1 MQKLRFL
8 SGFALW
14 GLLMAGS
21 VVHAQ
26 DHHARAA
33 TLDVQHYSFA
43 LDLSDSTGRIS
54 GEAQIDL
61 RVTGEPETIDLDLYA
76 AQAGKGMTVSEVLL
90 NGQRVNFSHGGHRL
104 RVPYQHGISDRDRVF
119 VRYSGVPADG
129 LIISK
134 APGHGLT
141 YFGDNWPNRAHHYLP
156 CVDHPSDKATVEFW
170 VTAPARYQVVSN
182 GIQVEESN
190 LGKGLKR
197 TGYRSDEVLPTKVM
211 VIGVGEFAVELAGQ
225 TKAGVPVTSWVFPD
239 ERANGFKE
247 YARAVSVLDF
257 YSDMIAPYPYQKLAN
272 VQSRTRY
279 GGMENAGCIFYHDKS
294 VPGDGSSEALIAH
307 EIVHQWF
314 GNSASEADWHHIWL
328 SEGFATYLT
337 QLYIERTYGE
347 AAFRKRMAADR
358 DKLIQLKDLQRL
370 PVVDTTV
377 TDYNQLLS
385 PNSYEKGGWF
395 LHMLRQRIG
404 DPAFYQVLKNYY
416 QRYQYSNAL
425 TADFRAVAEAVS
437 GQDLR
442 SFFQQWLF
450 QAGHPKL
457 AVTWSF
463 KKSSMELML
472 DVQQMQARP
481 FEFDLEIGAV
491 EGKAPRSFHVSQ
503 AKEQFTW
510 VLPAAPARIE
520 VDPGV
525 KLLHEAQVKQGK

>member
-1 MQKLRFL
+1 MPRLLSSLVLLLLLLAAPALR
-8 SGFALW
+8 
-14 GLLMAGS
+14 
-21 VVHAQ
+21 AQ
-26 DHHARAA
+26 DHYARLAVI
-33 TLDVQHYSFA
+33 DVQHYRFA

-54 GEAQIDL
+54 GEALIDVRVAADRRELNLDLYAEQGGKGMKVSEVMIDDKVAPFHQQGHHLDITLPTHGQTIDL
-61 RVTGEPETIDLDLYA
+61 RVRIRYA
-76 AQAGKGMTVSEVLL
+76 
-90 NGQRVNFSHGGHRL
+90 
-104 RVPYQHGISDRDRVF
+104 
-119 VRYSGVPADG
+119 GVPADG

-182 GIQVEESN
+182 GIQIEESN

-197 TGYRSDEVLPTKVM
+197 TGYRSDELLPTKVM
-211 VIGVGEFAVELAGQ
+211 VVGVGEFAVELAGK
-225 TKAGVPVTSWVFPD
+225 TKAGVPVSSWVFPD
-239 ERANGFKE
+239 ERDNGFKE
-247 YARAVSVLDF
+247 YHKAVSVLDF
-257 YSDMIAPYPYQKLAN
+257 YSEMIAPYPYQKLAN

-294 VPGDGSSEALIAH
+294 AVGDGSSEALIAH

-314 GNSASEADWHHIWL
+314 GNSASEANWHHIWL

-337 QLYIERTYGE
+337 HVYMERTYGVPL
-347 AAFRKRMAADR
+347 FQQRLRADR
-358 DKLIQLKDLQRL
+358 SKLIQLKDLQRV

-404 DPAFYQVLKNYY
+404 DPAFYQLLKNYY

-425 TADFRAVAEAVS
+425 TADFRAVAESIS

-442 SFFQQWLF
+442 GFFQQWLYRP
-450 QAGHPKL
+450 GHPKL
-457 AVTWSF
+457 SITWSF
-463 KKSSMELML
+463 KKSTKELVL
-472 DVQQMQARP
+472 DITQLQAQP
-481 FEFDLEIGAV
+481 FEFDLEIGAI
-491 EGKAPRSFHVSQ
+491 EGKAPRSFHVTQ
-503 AKEQFTW
+503 AKEQFVW
-510 VLPAAPARIE
+510 ELPAAPLDIA
-520 VDPGV
+520 VDPQV
-525 KLLHEAQVKQGK
+525 KLLFEAKVAQGK